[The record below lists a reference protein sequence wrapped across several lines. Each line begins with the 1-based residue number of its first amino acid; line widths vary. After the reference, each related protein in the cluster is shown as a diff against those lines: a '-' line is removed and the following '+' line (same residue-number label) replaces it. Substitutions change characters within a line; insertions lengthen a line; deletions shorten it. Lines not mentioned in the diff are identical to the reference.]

1 MKTFIEYQFPTSPDG
16 QFFIKQTEGQM
27 LRDRREQ
34 LGMTQQQVADMA
46 GVQLKQ
52 YQRLE
57 TEERT
62 LSGCSMRI
70 GLAVCA
76 ALLLDPYEMVCP
88 EARQADPEK
97 MKPQRTVE
105 IYATQSANIKS
116 SGKCREM

>member
-16 QFFIKQTEGQM
+16 RFFLGQSDGQI

-34 LGMTQQQVADMA
+34 LSLTQQQVADIA

-88 EARQADPEK
+88 EARQADPRTL
-97 MKPQRTVE
+97 KPQRTVE
-105 IYATQSANIKS
+105 IHVVETPASYDRQPQ
-116 SGKCREM
+116 